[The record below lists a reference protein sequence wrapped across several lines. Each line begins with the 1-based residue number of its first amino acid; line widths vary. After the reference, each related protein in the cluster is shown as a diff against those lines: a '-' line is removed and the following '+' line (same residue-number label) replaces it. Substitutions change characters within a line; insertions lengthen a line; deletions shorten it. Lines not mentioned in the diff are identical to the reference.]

1 MGPLLRLGISLFV
14 FVLICAVAK
23 KCDRKFDLHL
33 EKIILSESS
42 EQNGAVF
49 LKKITAQSPES
60 CYTTCCEID
69 RCTVAVY
76 TPKRGKECYLFNC
89 GDPNICNFTSH
100 ADYTVFM
107 LQQPKQHP
115 ARTSEPPTTAL
126 VTAAD
131 SRQKGTL
138 HGRCG
143 PAVPCTDENTICD
156 SGLCIC
162 QAGWIEKMHTCV
174 RSVCKKPNL
183 QFQCNDGSACIAI
196 YDVCNGI
203 AECRDESDEVGCD
216 ESDVLRK
223 YTSVTAD
230 RTPTA
235 RKAADNSS
243 HPASPPKLDHPP
255 NRLMHDLYRQRKQ
268 ERSEP
273 AEKTRTAASAASTAV
288 SDARP
293 GDFLYDLDASSIE
306 NELHSLRTGRR
317 RHGTARSGSINNL
330 AEHSTYEEILP
341 RSRRPASVW
350 RLDDPPVEEEAGDSD
365 LSPFLMRLVDGG
377 SKNRQH
383 RLENLLDA
391 YGPVPSLLQH
401 QRFPSLAAIP
411 KEGEE
416 EEESAVEPPG
426 RRRRFL
432 RPPPP
437 AVLTAPPKSR
447 GFRLHPLLERYA
459 RARFLPPSEEEE
471 PVEEGE
477 ALMEPSATGTMAV
490 LPRSHL
496 PRQHT
501 ALPYRG
507 RSRRRGHGVAF
518 YEENEPTTKNGVRE
532 TEMSGGT
539 AASDD
544 TARAVESK
552 SIADGGGGGGGVSFT
567 SSFAARNRTQWHIAA
582 ILLAV
587 GLGLISCLFG
597 FLVGRCRKDTCGGAR
612 SKAVAASRLRRR
624 IRDSRQAAAAAAGLG
639 SDLEKNGLLTGLQL

>member
-1 MGPLLRLGISLFV
+1 MLLADLTLPPPAAYLTPVGI
-14 FVLICAVAK
+14 K
-23 KCDRKFDLHL
+23 
-33 EKIILSESS
+33 LS
-42 EQNGAVF
+42 G
-49 LKKITAQSPES
+49 
-60 CYTTCCEID
+60 Y
-69 RCTVAVY
+69 
-76 TPKRGKECYLFNC
+76 
-89 GDPNICNFTSH
+89 
-100 ADYTVFM
+100 
-107 LQQPKQHP
+107 
-115 ARTSEPPTTAL
+115 
-126 VTAAD
+126 
-131 SRQKGTL
+131 
-138 HGRCG
+138 
-143 PAVPCTDENTICD
+143 
-156 SGLCIC
+156 
-162 QAGWIEKMHTCV
+162 
-174 RSVCKKPNL
+174 
-183 QFQCNDGSACIAI
+183 AI
-196 YDVCNGI
+196 KL
-203 AECRDESDEVGCD
+203 A
-216 ESDVLRK
+216 DVLRK
-223 YTSVTAD
+223 FTSATTD

-235 RKAADNSS
+235 QKAADNSS

-268 ERSEP
+268 EQSQP
-273 AEKTRTAASAASTAV
+273 AEKTRTAVSAATSAAV

-306 NELHSLRTGRR
+306 NELHSLRSGRR

-401 QRFPSLAAIP
+401 QRFPNLATIP
-411 KEGEE
+411 KEGEGE
-416 EEESAVEPPG
+416 EDESVVEPPG

-437 AVLTAPPKSR
+437 AILTAPPKSR

-477 ALMEPSATGTMAV
+477 ALVEPSATGTMAV

-501 ALPYRG
+501 ALPYSG

-518 YEENEPTTKNGVRE
+518 YEENGKSCSSAVSRSVRCPPP
-532 TEMSGGT
+532 SPSLHNLPHSLLFSRWLT
-539 AASDD
+539 ADNA
-544 TARAVESK
+544 
-552 SIADGGGGGGGVSFT
+552 
-567 SSFAARNRTQWHIAA
+567 
-582 ILLAV
+582 LLA
-587 GLGLISCLFG
+587 LLIG
-597 FLVGRCRKDTCGGAR
+597 
-612 SKAVAASRLRRR
+612 
-624 IRDSRQAAAAAAGLG
+624 
-639 SDLEKNGLLTGLQL
+639 

>member
-1 MGPLLRLGISLFV
+1 MGPLLRLGTSLSA

-115 ARTSEPPTTAL
+115 ARTSDPPTTAL

-156 SGLCIC
+156 SGLCVC

-174 RSVCKKPNL
+174 RSVCKKPDL

-223 YTSVTAD
+223 YTSAAAD
-230 RTPTA
+230 LTPTA
-235 RKAADNSS
+235 HKAADNSS
-243 HPASPPKLDHPP
+243 HPASPPKLDNPR
-255 NRLMHDLYRQRKQ
+255 NRLMHGLYRQRKQ
-268 ERSEP
+268 EQSQP
-273 AEKTRTAASAASTAV
+273 AEKTRTAVSAAASTAA

-330 AEHSTYEEILP
+330 AEHSTYEELMP
-341 RSRRPASVW
+341 RSRRPTSVW
-350 RLDDPPVEEEAGDSD
+350 RLDDPPVEEEAGDSG
-365 LSPFLMRLVDGG
+365 LSPFLMRLVDGD

-391 YGPVPSLLQH
+391 YGPVP
-401 QRFPSLAAIP
+401 
-411 KEGEE
+411 
-416 EEESAVEPPG
+416 
-426 RRRRFL
+426 
-432 RPPPP
+432 
-437 AVLTAPPKSR
+437 
-447 GFRLHPLLERYA
+447 
-459 RARFLPPSEEEE
+459 
-471 PVEEGE
+471 
-477 ALMEPSATGTMAV
+477 MEPSATGTMAV

-496 PRQHT
+496 PRQPT

-507 RSRRRGHGVAF
+507 RPRRRGHGVAF
-518 YEENEPTTKNGVRE
+518 YEENEPTPKNGVRE
-532 TEMSGGT
+532 TEMSGGVT
-539 AASDD
+539 AGDD

-552 SIADGGGGGGGVSFT
+552 SIADGGGGGGVSFT